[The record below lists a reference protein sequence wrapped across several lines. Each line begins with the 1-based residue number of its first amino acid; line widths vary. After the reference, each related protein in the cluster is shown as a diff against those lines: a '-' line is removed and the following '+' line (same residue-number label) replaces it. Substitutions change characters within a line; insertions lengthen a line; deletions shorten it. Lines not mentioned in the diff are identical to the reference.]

1 MPAGL
6 AGSLAAVAAVLGWR
20 GGDWPAQLL
29 RVELIEASGPGIWNN
44 LWFAGHHTP
53 AYGVLFPMLGA
64 LLGPHAVAVAS
75 CVLAAWCFHDLV
87 RGRPQSLAA
96 SLLFAAGTV
105 VNVAVGR
112 LTFALGLAVAMAAL
126 AAARRGRIV
135 LAAVLALATAP
146 ASPVAGVALA
156 VALTAWWMHERRSRL
171 AVLAVLA
178 ALPVGVA
185 AALFP
190 QGGEFPFRGGAVLW
204 SLGVAAI
211 VGLVTTER
219 VVRRGALVYAAGCV
233 ATFAVAN
240 PLGANLTRLGMFAA
254 APLVVLT
261 ARRVRVPFVA
271 SALAATLWWQWSPAL
286 DGIVRAGRDPSSA
299 VEYHLP
305 LVDAVRARADSP
317 VRVEVVPTLRHW
329 EAVHVASRLPIA
341 RGWERQLDMGRNAV
355 FYDTRLDAVAYHA
368 WLRDN
373 AVQFVALPDAA
384 LDPSGR
390 EEARLIRAGLPFLQL
405 VWSDEHWRLY
415 RVVDAAPLAD
425 GPARVVALD
434 PERVVL
440 DVTESAPVLVRV
452 RWTNHWSLDRT
463 GTVAAGRG
471 GWTVVELDRPG
482 RVTLRADLS

>member
-1 MPAGL
+1 
-6 AGSLAAVAAVLGWR
+6 
-20 GGDWPAQLL
+20 
-29 RVELIEASGPGIWNN
+29 
-44 LWFAGHHTP
+44 
-53 AYGVLFPMLGA
+53 
-64 LLGPHAVAVAS
+64 
-75 CVLAAWCFHDLV
+75 
-87 RGRPQSLAA
+87 
-96 SLLFAAGTV
+96 
-105 VNVAVGR
+105 
-112 LTFALGLAVAMAAL
+112 
-126 AAARRGRIV
+126 
-135 LAAVLALATAP
+135 
-146 ASPVAGVALA
+146 
-156 VALTAWWMHERRSRL
+156 
-171 AVLAVLA
+171 
-178 ALPVGVA
+178 
-185 AALFP
+185 
-190 QGGEFPFRGGAVLW
+190 VLW